1 MDGIRFVDTTIRDG
15 HQSLWAE
22 NMTTGMMLPVAEAM
36 DRAGFDAIE
45 LISSSHLKKCVRELK
60 EDPWARVKLVSQR
73 IKNTPLR
80 LNAGRF
86 SAFDITPRSMYRL
99 FMERMAANGIREA
112 RISEEWNELE
122 GWEWKTKVSRDVG
135 INPVLNIIYSVSPKH
150 TDEYFAERTRQAAS
164 LKVNRLCLKDP
175 GGLLTP
181 ERVQTLVP
189 IVFANANGIPVEL
202 HTHCT
207 TGLGPLCCLEAVKLG
222 IKIVNTALPPL
233 ADGSS
238 NPSLF
243 NVAKNLRALGYQTL
257 IDEDLLKPVS
267 EHFTYIAKREGFPIG
282 APVEYDYSQYQHQV
296 PGGMISNLRFQLK
309 KVGLENKIDQ
319 ALEETMQVRAELGYP
334 IMVTPLSQFVG
345 SQAAINVIVGE
356 RYKEVTDQ
364 IIQYA
369 LGYWGKEGAELMA
382 PEVKAKILDRP
393 RAKEWAERPPPEPS
407 VARAAQKNERR
418 EYFRRRLSPA
428 LESRCKRNRRNE
440 SRRRAQRISDREPA
454 VGKTDRCIEPD
465 ARIIAKSSFKKAR
478 CVVSLNRSTSA
489 GLIPARIERAS
500 RTSPLRSRTRITNTT
515 NHGPLLLHR
524 RRHRCIH
531 RRRPW
536 RLRRSLAQNQNL
548 GRHAQHLRSRRALSN
563 VSCPGTFRRR
573 LGDSPLARSKSKRR
587 RLVLSSSASS
597 SSPAASIC

>member
-1 MDGIRFVDTTIRDG
+1 MDGIKFVDTTIRDG

-45 LISSSHLKKCVRELK
+45 LISMSE
-60 EDPWARVKLVSQR
+60 R
-73 IKNTPLR
+73 ITHTPLR

-86 SAFDITPRSMYRL
+86 SAFDLTPRSMYRL
-99 FMERMAANGIREA
+99 FMERMAVNGIREA

-122 GWEWKTKVSRDVG
+122 GWEWKTQVSRDVG

-150 TDEYFAERTRQAAS
+150 TDEYFAQRTRDAAS

-181 ERVQTLVP
+181 ERIKTLVP
-189 IVFANANGIPVEL
+189 IMFQNANGIEIEL

-243 NVAKNLRALGYQTL
+243 NVAKNLRALGYETL
-257 IDEDLLKPVS
+257 IDEELLKPVS
-267 EHFTYIAKREGFPIG
+267 DHFIIIAKREGFPIG

-296 PGGMISNLRFQLK
+296 PGGMISNLRHQLR
-309 KVGLENKIDQ
+309 KVGLEQKIDQ

-369 LGYWGKEGAELMA
+369 LGYWGREGAELMEPA
-382 PEVKAKILDRP
+382 VKAKILDRP
-393 RAKEWAERPPPEPS
+393 RAKEWAQRQPPEPTVQELRKKMNAEGVS
-407 VARAAQKNERR
+407 DEEFLLRWNLNVDEIETMRAAGAPK
-418 EYFRRRLSPA
+418 EYITARQPLVNLIDALS
-428 LESRCKRNRRNE
+428 KRNEYRQIVIQKGE
-440 SRRRAQRISDREPA
+440 M
-454 VGKTDRCIEPD
+454 
-465 ARIIAKSSFKKAR
+465 
-478 CVVSLNRSTSA
+478 VVSLQKGA
-489 GLIPARIERAS
+489 PA
-500 RTSPLRSRTRITNTT
+500 
-515 NHGPLLLHR
+515 
-524 RRHRCIH
+524 
-531 RRRPW
+531 
-536 RLRRSLAQNQNL
+536 
-548 GRHAQHLRSRRALSN
+548 
-563 VSCPGTFRRR
+563 
-573 LGDSPLARSKSKRR
+573 
-587 RLVLSSSASS
+587 
-597 SSPAASIC
+597 

>member
-1 MDGIRFVDTTIRDG
+1 VSTEGITFVDTTIRDG

-22 NMTTGMMLPVAEAM
+22 NMTTGMMLPVAERM
-36 DRAGFDAIE
+36 DQAGFDAIE

-60 EDPWARVKLVSQR
+60 EDPWARVRLMSQR
-73 IKNTPLR
+73 ITRTPLR

-86 SAFDITPRSMYRL
+86 SAFDITPKSMYRL

-122 GWEWKTKVSRDVG
+122 GWTWKVQVSRDVG
-135 INPVLNIIYSVSPKH
+135 INPVINLIYSVSPKH
-150 TDEYFAERTRQAAS
+150 TDEYFAQRTRDAAS

-181 ERVQTLVP
+181 DRVKTLVP
-189 IVFANANGIPVEL
+189 IIFQNANGIPVEL

-222 IKIVNTALPPL
+222 IRIVNTALPPL

-243 NVAKNLRALGYQTL
+243 NVAKNLRALGYETL
-257 IDEDLLKPVS
+257 IDEELLKPVS

-296 PGGMISNLRFQLK
+296 PGGMISNLRFQLR
-309 KVGLENKIDQ
+309 KVGMEQKIDQ

-369 LGYWGKEGAELMA
+369 LGYWGREGAELLD
-382 PEVKAKILDRP
+382 PQVKAKILDRP
-393 RAKEWAERPPPEPS
+393 RAKEWAQWQPPEPTIPEIRKKMNAEGVSDEELLLRWNLS
-407 VARAAQKNERR
+407 VEEIATMQAAGAPKEYLTARQPLVNLLDE
-418 EYFRRRLSPA
+418 LS
-428 LESRCKRNRRNE
+428 KRNQYRQIVVQKGE
-440 SRRRAQRISDREPA
+440 MVIS
-454 VGKTDRCIEPD
+454 
-465 ARIIAKSSFKKAR
+465 
-478 CVVSLNRSTSA
+478 LQRSTSA
-489 GLIPARIERAS
+489 
-500 RTSPLRSRTRITNTT
+500 
-515 NHGPLLLHR
+515 
-524 RRHRCIH
+524 
-531 RRRPW
+531 
-536 RLRRSLAQNQNL
+536 
-548 GRHAQHLRSRRALSN
+548 
-563 VSCPGTFRRR
+563 
-573 LGDSPLARSKSKRR
+573 
-587 RLVLSSSASS
+587 
-597 SSPAASIC
+597 

>member
-1 MDGIRFVDTTIRDG
+1 VTTDGIKFVDTTIRDG

-60 EDPWARVKLVSQR
+60 EDPWARVRLMSQR
-73 IKNTPLR
+73 ITHTPLR

-86 SAFDITPRSMYRL
+86 SAFDLTPKSMYRL

-122 GWEWKTKVSRDVG
+122 GWTWKTQVSRDVG

-150 TDEYFAERTRQAAS
+150 TDEYFAQRTRDAAS

-181 ERVQTLVP
+181 ERVKTLVP
-189 IVFANANGIPVEL
+189 IMFQNANGIEIEL

-243 NVAKNLRALGYQTL
+243 NVAKNLRALGYKTL
-257 IDEDLLKPVS
+257 VDEELLKPVS
-267 EHFTYIAKREGFPIG
+267 DHFTIIAKREGFPIG

-296 PGGMISNLRFQLK
+296 PGGMISNLRHQLR
-309 KVGLENKIDQ
+309 KVGLEQKIDQ
-319 ALEETMQVRAELGYP
+319 ALEETMQVRADLGYP

-369 LGYWGKEGAELMA
+369 LGYWGREGAELMEPA
-382 PEVKAKILDRP
+382 VKAKILDRP
-393 RAKEWAERPPPEPS
+393 RAKEWAQRQPPEPTVQELRKKMNAEGVS
-407 VARAAQKNERR
+407 DEEFLLRWNLNVDEIETMRAAGAPK
-418 EYFRRRLSPA
+418 EYITARQPLINLIDALS
-428 LESRCKRNRRNE
+428 KRNDYRQIVIQKG
-440 SRRRAQRISDREPA
+440 ATVISLQKGAPA
-454 VGKTDRCIEPD
+454 
-465 ARIIAKSSFKKAR
+465 
-478 CVVSLNRSTSA
+478 
-489 GLIPARIERAS
+489 
-500 RTSPLRSRTRITNTT
+500 
-515 NHGPLLLHR
+515 
-524 RRHRCIH
+524 
-531 RRRPW
+531 
-536 RLRRSLAQNQNL
+536 
-548 GRHAQHLRSRRALSN
+548 
-563 VSCPGTFRRR
+563 
-573 LGDSPLARSKSKRR
+573 
-587 RLVLSSSASS
+587 
-597 SSPAASIC
+597 

>member
-1 MDGIRFVDTTIRDG
+1 MSTEGIQFVDTTIRDG

-60 EDPWARVKLVSQR
+60 EDPWARVKLMSER
-73 IKNTPLR
+73 ITRTPLR

-86 SAFDITPRSMYRL
+86 SAFDLTPRSMYRL

-122 GWEWKTKVSRDVG
+122 GWTWKIAVARDVG
-135 INPVLNIIYSVSPKH
+135 INPVPNIIYSVSPKH

-189 IVFANANGIPVEL
+189 IMFGNANGIPIEL

-243 NVAKNLRALGYQTL
+243 NVARNLRALGYRTL
-257 IDEDLLKPVS
+257 IDEEILKPVS
-267 EHFTYIAKREGFPIG
+267 EHFTQIAKREGFPIG
-282 APVEYDYSQYQHQV
+282 EPVEYDYSQYQHQV
-296 PGGMISNLRFQLK
+296 PGGMIANLRFQLR
-309 KVGLENKIDQ
+309 KVGVEHKIDE
-319 ALEETMQVRAELGYP
+319 ALRETMRVRAELGYP

-369 LGYWGKEGAELMA
+369 LGYWGREGAELMD
-382 PEVKAKILDRP
+382 PQVKAKILDRP
-393 RAKEWAERPPPEPS
+393 RAKEWAGWQPPEPS
-407 VARAAQKNERR
+407 IAEIRKKMNAEQVSDEELLLRWNLSVDEIQAMRTAGAPKEYLTSRQPLVNLIDALSKRKGYRQIVIQKGDM
-418 EYFRRRLSPA
+418 L
-428 LESRCKRNRRNE
+428 L
-440 SRRRAQRISDREPA
+440 
-454 VGKTDRCIEPD
+454 
-465 ARIIAKSSFKKAR
+465 
-478 CVVSLNRSTSA
+478 SLNRGA
-489 GLIPARIERAS
+489 PAS
-500 RTSPLRSRTRITNTT
+500 
-515 NHGPLLLHR
+515 
-524 RRHRCIH
+524 
-531 RRRPW
+531 
-536 RLRRSLAQNQNL
+536 
-548 GRHAQHLRSRRALSN
+548 
-563 VSCPGTFRRR
+563 
-573 LGDSPLARSKSKRR
+573 
-587 RLVLSSSASS
+587 
-597 SSPAASIC
+597 

>member
-1 MDGIRFVDTTIRDG
+1 MITDGIRFVDTTIRDG

-60 EDPWARVKLVSQR
+60 EDPWARVKLMRQR
-73 IKNTPLR
+73 ITRTPLR

-86 SAFDITPRSMYRL
+86 SAFDLTPKSMYRL

-122 GWEWKTKVSRDVG
+122 GWTWKTQVARDVG
-135 INPVLNIIYSVSPKH
+135 INPVPNIIYSVSPKH
-150 TDEYFAERTRQAAS
+150 TDEYFAQRTRDAAS

-181 ERVQTLVP
+181 ERVKTLVP
-189 IVFANANGIPVEL
+189 IMFQNADGIDVEL

-222 IKIVNTALPPL
+222 IRIVNTALPPL

-243 NVAKNLRALGYQTL
+243 NVAKNLRALGYKTL
-257 IDEDLLKPVS
+257 IDEELLKPVS
-267 EHFTYIAKREGFPIG
+267 DHFTYIAKREGFPIG
-282 APVEYDYSQYQHQV
+282 APVEYDYSQYQHQI
-296 PGGMISNLRFQLK
+296 PGGMISNLRHQLR
-309 KVGLENKIDQ
+309 KVGMEAKIDQ
-319 ALEETMQVRAELGYP
+319 ALEETMRVRAELGYP

-369 LGYWGKEGAELMA
+369 LGYWGREGAELLE
-382 PEVKAKILDRP
+382 PNVKAKILDRP
-393 RAKEWAERPPPEPS
+393 RAREWAERPPPEPTVQELRKKMNAEGVS
-407 VARAAQKNERR
+407 DEEFLLRWNLNVDEIETMRAAGAPK
-418 EYFRRRLSPA
+418 EYVS
-428 LESRCKRNRRNE
+428 
-440 SRRRAQRISDREPA
+440 
-454 VGKTDRCIEPD
+454 
-465 ARIIAKSSFKKAR
+465 ARQPL
-478 CVVSLNRSTSA
+478 V
-489 GLIPARIERAS
+489 GLID
-500 RTSPLRSRTRITNTT
+500 
-515 NHGPLLLHR
+515 
-524 RRHRCIH
+524 
-531 RRRPW
+531 
-536 RLRRSLAQNQNL
+536 
-548 GRHAQHLRSRRALSN
+548 ALSKRSDYRQI
-563 VSCPGTFRRR
+563 VIQKGTTVISLQKGAPG
-573 LGDSPLARSKSKRR
+573 
-587 RLVLSSSASS
+587 
-597 SSPAASIC
+597 

>member
-1 MDGIRFVDTTIRDG
+1 VSTEGITFVDTTIRDG

-22 NMTTGMMLPVAEAM
+22 NMTTGMMLPVAERM
-36 DRAGFDAIE
+36 DQAGFDAIE

-60 EDPWARVKLVSQR
+60 EDPWARVRLMSQR
-73 IKNTPLR
+73 ITRTPLR

-86 SAFDITPRSMYRL
+86 SAFDITPKSMYRL

-122 GWEWKTKVSRDVG
+122 GWTWKVQVSRDVG
-135 INPVLNIIYSVSPKH
+135 INPVINLIYSVSPKH
-150 TDEYFAERTRQAAS
+150 TDEYFAQRSRDAAS

-181 ERVQTLVP
+181 DRVKTLVP
-189 IVFANANGIPVEL
+189 IIFQNANGIPVEL

-222 IKIVNTALPPL
+222 IRIVNTALPPL

-243 NVAKNLRALGYQTL
+243 NVAKNLRALGYETL
-257 IDEDLLKPVS
+257 IDEELLKPVS

-296 PGGMISNLRFQLK
+296 PGGMISNLRFQLR
-309 KVGLENKIDQ
+309 KVGMEQKIDQ

-369 LGYWGKEGAELMA
+369 LGYWGREGAELLD
-382 PEVKAKILDRP
+382 PQVKAKILDRP
-393 RAKEWAERPPPEPS
+393 RAKEWAQWQPPEPTIPEIRKKMNAEGVSDEELLLRWNLS
-407 VARAAQKNERR
+407 VEEIATMQAAGAPKEYLTARQPLVNLLDE
-418 EYFRRRLSPA
+418 LS
-428 LESRCKRNRRNE
+428 KRNQYRQIVVQKGE
-440 SRRRAQRISDREPA
+440 MVISLQR
-454 VGKTDRCIEPD
+454 G
-465 ARIIAKSSFKKAR
+465 
-478 CVVSLNRSTSA
+478 TSA
-489 GLIPARIERAS
+489 
-500 RTSPLRSRTRITNTT
+500 
-515 NHGPLLLHR
+515 
-524 RRHRCIH
+524 
-531 RRRPW
+531 
-536 RLRRSLAQNQNL
+536 
-548 GRHAQHLRSRRALSN
+548 
-563 VSCPGTFRRR
+563 
-573 LGDSPLARSKSKRR
+573 
-587 RLVLSSSASS
+587 
-597 SSPAASIC
+597 

>member
-1 MDGIRFVDTTIRDG
+1 MDGIKFVDTTIRDG

-22 NMTTGMMLPVAEAM
+22 NMTTGMMLPVAE
-36 DRAGFDAIE
+36 RLEQAGFDAIE

-60 EDPWARVKLVSQR
+60 EDPWARVRLMSQR
-73 IKNTPLR
+73 ITRTPLR

-86 SAFDITPRSMYRL
+86 SAFDITPKSMYRL

-122 GWEWKTKVSRDVG
+122 GWKWKTQVSRDVG
-135 INPVLNIIYSVSPKH
+135 INPVINLIYSVSPKH
-150 TDEYFAERTRQAAS
+150 TDEYYAQRTRDAAS

-181 ERVQTLVP
+181 ERVKTLVP
-189 IVFANANGIPVEL
+189 IIFQNASDIPVEL

-222 IKIVNTALPPL
+222 IRIVNTALPPL

-243 NVAKNLRALGYQTL
+243 NVAKNLRALGYETL
-257 IDEDLLKPVS
+257 IDEELLKSVS
-267 EHFTYIAKREGFPIG
+267 EHFTYIAKHEGFPIG

-296 PGGMISNLRFQLK
+296 PGGMISNLRFQLR
-309 KVGLENKIDQ
+309 KVGMEHKIDQ

-369 LGYWGKEGAELMA
+369 LGYWGREGAELLD
-382 PEVKAKILDRP
+382 PQVKAKILDRP
-393 RAKEWAERPPPEPS
+393 RGKEWARWRPPEPTIPEIRKKMDAQGVS
-407 VARAAQKNERR
+407 DEELLLRWNLSMEEIATMRAAGAPK
-418 EYFRRRLSPA
+418 EYLTARQPLVSLLDELS
-428 LESRCKRNRRNE
+428 KRNQYRRIVVQKGE
-440 SRRRAQRISDREPA
+440 MVISLQR
-454 VGKTDRCIEPD
+454 G
-465 ARIIAKSSFKKAR
+465 
-478 CVVSLNRSTSA
+478 
-489 GLIPARIERAS
+489 AS
-500 RTSPLRSRTRITNTT
+500 E
-515 NHGPLLLHR
+515 
-524 RRHRCIH
+524 
-531 RRRPW
+531 
-536 RLRRSLAQNQNL
+536 
-548 GRHAQHLRSRRALSN
+548 
-563 VSCPGTFRRR
+563 
-573 LGDSPLARSKSKRR
+573 
-587 RLVLSSSASS
+587 
-597 SSPAASIC
+597 

>member
-1 MDGIRFVDTTIRDG
+1 MVQTDGIKFVDTTIRDG

-22 NMTTGMMLPVAEAM
+22 NMTTGMMLPVAETL

-60 EDPWARVKLVSQR
+60 EDPWARVRLMR
-73 IKNTPLR
+73 ERMPRTPLR

-164 LKVNRLCLKDP
+164 LQVNRLCLKDP

-189 IVFANANGIPVEL
+189 IMFANANGIPIEL

-243 NVAKNLRALGYQTL
+243 NVAKNLRALGYKTL
-257 IDEDLLKPVS
+257 IDEEALKPVS

-282 APVEYDYSQYQHQV
+282 EPVEYDYSQYQHQV
-296 PGGMISNLRFQLK
+296 PGGMISNLRFQLR
-309 KVGLENKIDQ
+309 KVGMEKNIDQ
-319 ALEETMQVRAELGYP
+319 ALEETMRVRAELGYP

-345 SQAAINVIVGE
+345 SQAAINVIVGD

-369 LGYWGKEGAELMA
+369 LGYWGKEGAELMDPA
-382 PEVKAKILDRP
+382 VKTKIMDRP
-393 RAKEWAERPPPEPS
+393 RAKEWAAWQPPEPS
-407 VARAAQKNERR
+407 IAELRKKMNAENVSDEEFLLRWNLNVEEIDAMRGAGAPKEYLTSRQPLVNLVEALSKRKDYRQIVIQKG
-418 EYFRRRLSPA
+418 
-428 LESRCKRNRRNE
+428 
-440 SRRRAQRISDREPA
+440 DM
-454 VGKTDRCIEPD
+454 
-465 ARIIAKSSFKKAR
+465 
-478 CVVSLNRSTSA
+478 VVSLNRST
-489 GLIPARIERAS
+489 P
-500 RTSPLRSRTRITNTT
+500 
-515 NHGPLLLHR
+515 
-524 RRHRCIH
+524 
-531 RRRPW
+531 
-536 RLRRSLAQNQNL
+536 
-548 GRHAQHLRSRRALSN
+548 
-563 VSCPGTFRRR
+563 V
-573 LGDSPLARSKSKRR
+573 
-587 RLVLSSSASS
+587 V
-597 SSPAASIC
+597 

>member
-15 HQSLWAE
+15 QQSLWAE
-22 NMTTGMMLPVAEAM
+22 NMTTGMMLPVAGAL

-60 EDPWARVKLVSQR
+60 EDPWARVRLVSQR
-73 IKNTPLR
+73 ITRTPLR

-86 SAFDITPRSMYRL
+86 SAFDLTPRSMYRL

-122 GWEWKTKVSRDVG
+122 GWIWKTRVAREVG

-181 ERVQTLVP
+181 ERVRTLVP
-189 IVFANANGIPVEL
+189 IMFENAAGVAVEL

-243 NVAKNLRALGYQTL
+243 NVAKNLRALGYSTN
-257 IDEDLLKPVS
+257 IDEELLKPVS
-267 EHFTYIAKREGFPIG
+267 QHFTDIAKREGFAIG

-296 PGGMISNLRFQLK
+296 PGGMISNLRFQLR
-309 KVGLENKIDQ
+309 KVGMEHKLDG
-319 ALEETMQVRAELGYP
+319 ALAETMQVRAELGYP

-393 RAKEWAERPPPEPS
+393 RAKEWAASPPPEPS
-407 VARAAQKNERR
+407 VSELRKKIGAEHVSDEDFLLRWNLEEKEIAIMRAAGAPKEYLSARR
-418 EYFRRRLSPA
+418 PLVDLIDALSKRKDYRR
-428 LESRCKRNRRNE
+428 
-440 SRRRAQRISDREPA
+440 I
-454 VGKTDRCIEPD
+454 VV
-465 ARIIAKSSFKKAR
+465 KKGDM
-478 CVVSLNRSTSA
+478 VVSLNR
-489 GLIPARIERAS
+489 GERA
-500 RTSPLRSRTRITNTT
+500 I
-515 NHGPLLLHR
+515 
-524 RRHRCIH
+524 
-531 RRRPW
+531 
-536 RLRRSLAQNQNL
+536 
-548 GRHAQHLRSRRALSN
+548 
-563 VSCPGTFRRR
+563 
-573 LGDSPLARSKSKRR
+573 
-587 RLVLSSSASS
+587 
-597 SSPAASIC
+597 

>member
-1 MDGIRFVDTTIRDG
+1 MTTDDIRFVDTTIRDG

-60 EDPWARVKLVSQR
+60 EDPWARVKLVSER
-73 IKNTPLR
+73 ITRTPLR

-86 SAFDITPRSMYRL
+86 SAFDLTPRSMYRL

-122 GWEWKTKVSRDVG
+122 GWQWKVKVARDVG
-135 INPVLNIIYSVSPKH
+135 INPVPNIIYSVSPKH
-150 TDEYFAERTRQAAS
+150 SDEYFAERTRQAAS
-164 LKVNRLCLKDP
+164 LQVNRLCLKDP

-189 IVFANANGIPVEL
+189 IMFQNAGGIPIEL

-243 NVAKNLRALGYQTL
+243 NVAKNLRALGYKNL
-257 IDEDLLKPVS
+257 IDEEILKPVS
-267 EHFTYIAKREGFPIG
+267 DHFTYIAKREGFPIG

-296 PGGMISNLRFQLK
+296 PGGMISNLRYQLR
-309 KVGLENKIDQ
+309 KVGMEHKINQ
-319 ALEETMQVRAELGYP
+319 ALEETMRVRAELAYP

-369 LGYWGKEGAELMA
+369 LGYWGKEGAELMD

-393 RAKEWAERPPPEPS
+393 RAKEWAKSQPPEPGIAEIRKKMNAEQVS
-407 VARAAQKNERR
+407 DEELLLRWNLGVDEIEAMRAAGAPKEYLTARQPLVNLLDALSKKKEYRQIVVQKGDIRVE
-418 EYFRRRLSPA
+418 
-428 LESRCKRNRRNE
+428 
-440 SRRRAQRISDREPA
+440 
-454 VGKTDRCIEPD
+454 
-465 ARIIAKSSFKKAR
+465 
-478 CVVSLNRSTSA
+478 LNRDT
-489 GLIPARIERAS
+489 
-500 RTSPLRSRTRITNTT
+500 
-515 NHGPLLLHR
+515 
-524 RRHRCIH
+524 
-531 RRRPW
+531 
-536 RLRRSLAQNQNL
+536 
-548 GRHAQHLRSRRALSN
+548 
-563 VSCPGTFRRR
+563 
-573 LGDSPLARSKSKRR
+573 
-587 RLVLSSSASS
+587 
-597 SSPAASIC
+597 

>member
-1 MDGIRFVDTTIRDG
+1 MDGIKFVDTTIRDG

-73 IKNTPLR
+73 ITRTPLR

-86 SAFDITPRSMYRL
+86 SAFDLTPRSMYRL

-122 GWEWKTKVSRDVG
+122 GWTWKCKVANDVG
-135 INPVLNIIYSVSPKH
+135 INPVPNIIYSVSPKH

-189 IVFANANGIPVEL
+189 IMFENTNGIPIEL

-222 IKIVNTALPPL
+222 VRIVNTALPPL

-257 IDEDLLKPVS
+257 IDEEILKPVS
-267 EHFTYIAKREGFPIG
+267 DHFTYIAKREGFPIG
-282 APVEYDYSQYQHQV
+282 EPVEYDYSQYQHQV
-296 PGGMISNLRFQLK
+296 PGGMISNLRFQLR
-309 KVGLENKIDQ
+309 KVGMEGKIDQ
-319 ALEETMQVRAELGYP
+319 ALEETMRVRAELGYP

-382 PEVKAKILDRP
+382 REVKVKILDRP
-393 RAKEWAERPPPEPS
+393 RAKEWAAWQPPEPT
-407 VARAAQKNERR
+407 VAELRKKMNAENVSDEEFLLRWNLNVEEIEVMRAAGAPKEYLTARQPLVNLLDELAKRSNYRQIVIQKGDM
-418 EYFRRRLSPA
+418 
-428 LESRCKRNRRNE
+428 K
-440 SRRRAQRISDREPA
+440 
-454 VGKTDRCIEPD
+454 
-465 ARIIAKSSFKKAR
+465 
-478 CVVSLNRSTSA
+478 VSLNRSAPTA
-489 GLIPARIERAS
+489 
-500 RTSPLRSRTRITNTT
+500 
-515 NHGPLLLHR
+515 
-524 RRHRCIH
+524 
-531 RRRPW
+531 
-536 RLRRSLAQNQNL
+536 
-548 GRHAQHLRSRRALSN
+548 
-563 VSCPGTFRRR
+563 
-573 LGDSPLARSKSKRR
+573 
-587 RLVLSSSASS
+587 
-597 SSPAASIC
+597 

>member
-1 MDGIRFVDTTIRDG
+1 MSNSDGIRFVDTTIRDG

-22 NMTTGMMLPVAEAM
+22 SMTTGMMLPVAEAM

-60 EDPWARVKLVSQR
+60 EDPWARVRLMSQR
-73 IKNTPLR
+73 MTHTPLR

-86 SAFDITPRSMYRL
+86 SAFDLTPKSMYRL

-122 GWEWKTKVSRDVG
+122 GWTWKTQVSRDVG

-150 TDEYFAERTRQAAS
+150 TDEYFAQRTRDAAS

-181 ERVQTLVP
+181 ERVKTLVP
-189 IVFANANGIPVEL
+189 IMFQNANGIEIEL

-243 NVAKNLRALGYQTL
+243 NVAKNLRALGYKTL
-257 IDEDLLKPVS
+257 IDEELLKPVS
-267 EHFTYIAKREGFPIG
+267 DHFTIIAKREGFPIG

-296 PGGMISNLRFQLK
+296 PGGMISNLRHQLR
-309 KVGLENKIDQ
+309 KVGLEQKIDQ

-369 LGYWGKEGAELMA
+369 LGYWGQEGAELLDPA
-382 PEVKAKILDRP
+382 VKAKILDRP
-393 RAKEWAERPPPEPS
+393 RAKEWAQRQPPEPTVQELRKKMNAEGVS
-407 VARAAQKNERR
+407 DEEFLLRWNLNVDEIEIMRAAGAPK
-418 EYFRRRLSPA
+418 EYITARQPLINLIDALS
-428 LESRCKRNRRNE
+428 KRNDYRQIVIQKGE
-440 SRRRAQRISDREPA
+440 M
-454 VGKTDRCIEPD
+454 
-465 ARIIAKSSFKKAR
+465 
-478 CVVSLNRSTSA
+478 VVSLQK
-489 GLIPARIERAS
+489 GVPA
-500 RTSPLRSRTRITNTT
+500 
-515 NHGPLLLHR
+515 
-524 RRHRCIH
+524 
-531 RRRPW
+531 
-536 RLRRSLAQNQNL
+536 
-548 GRHAQHLRSRRALSN
+548 
-563 VSCPGTFRRR
+563 
-573 LGDSPLARSKSKRR
+573 
-587 RLVLSSSASS
+587 
-597 SSPAASIC
+597 

>member
-1 MDGIRFVDTTIRDG
+1 MTIDGIRFVDTTIRDG

-22 NMTTGMMLPVAEAM
+22 NMTTGMMLPVAERM

-60 EDPWARVKLVSQR
+60 EDPWARVKLMSQR
-73 IKNTPLR
+73 ITRTPLR

-86 SAFDITPRSMYRL
+86 SAFDITPKSMYRL

-122 GWEWKTKVSRDVG
+122 GWRWKTEVARDVG
-135 INPVLNIIYSVSPKH
+135 INPVLNLIYSVSPKH
-150 TDEYFAERTRQAAS
+150 TDQYFAQRTRDAAS

-181 ERVQTLVP
+181 ERVKTLVP
-189 IVFANANGIPVEL
+189 IIFENAGGIPIEL

-207 TGLGPLCCLEAVKLG
+207 TGLGPICCVEAVKLG

-233 ADGSS
+233 SDGSS

-257 IDEDLLKPVS
+257 IDEELLKPVS
-267 EHFTYIAKREGFPIG
+267 EHFTHIAKREGFPIG
-282 APVEYDYSQYQHQV
+282 EPLEYDYTQYQHQV
-296 PGGMISNLRFQLK
+296 PGGMISNLRHQLR
-309 KVGLENKIDQ
+309 KVGLEHKIDQ

-369 LGYWGKEGAELMA
+369 LGYWGREGAELLD
-382 PEVKAKILDRP
+382 PVIKAKILDRP
-393 RAKEWAERPPPEPS
+393 RAREWSQWQPPEPS
-407 VARAAQKNERR
+407 VAEVRKKMNAEGVSDEELLLRWNLSVEEIAAMRAAGAPKEYLTARRPLVNLIDALTKRTDYRQIVIQKG
-418 EYFRRRLSPA
+418 
-428 LESRCKRNRRNE
+428 
-440 SRRRAQRISDREPA
+440 DM
-454 VGKTDRCIEPD
+454 
-465 ARIIAKSSFKKAR
+465 
-478 CVVSLNRSTSA
+478 VVSLNRA
-489 GLIPARIERAS
+489 
-500 RTSPLRSRTRITNTT
+500 
-515 NHGPLLLHR
+515 
-524 RRHRCIH
+524 
-531 RRRPW
+531 
-536 RLRRSLAQNQNL
+536 
-548 GRHAQHLRSRRALSN
+548 
-563 VSCPGTFRRR
+563 
-573 LGDSPLARSKSKRR
+573 
-587 RLVLSSSASS
+587 SAS
-597 SSPAASIC
+597 AN

>member
-1 MDGIRFVDTTIRDG
+1 MDGIKFVDTTIRDG

-73 IKNTPLR
+73 ITRTPLR

-122 GWEWKTKVSRDVG
+122 GWTWKCDVARNVG
-135 INPVLNIIYSVSPKH
+135 INPVPNIIYSVSPKH
-150 TDEYFAERTRQAAS
+150 TDEYFAERTKQAAS
-164 LKVNRLCLKDP
+164 LRVNRLCLKDP

-181 ERVQTLVP
+181 ERLQTLVP
-189 IVFANANGIPVEL
+189 IMFANANGIPLEL

-222 IKIVNTALPPL
+222 IRIVNTALPPL

-243 NVAKNLRALGYQTL
+243 NVAKNLRALGYKTL
-257 IDEDLLKPVS
+257 IDEEILKPVS
-267 EHFTYIAKREGFPIG
+267 DHFTYIAKREGFPIG
-282 APVEYDYSQYQHQV
+282 EPVEYDYSQYQHQV
-296 PGGMISNLRFQLK
+296 PGGMISNLRFQLR
-309 KVGLENKIDQ
+309 KVGMESKIDQ
-319 ALEETMQVRAELGYP
+319 ALEETMRVRAELGYP

-382 PEVKAKILDRP
+382 PEVKGKILDRP
-393 RAKEWAERPPPEPS
+393 RAREWADWQAPEPT
-407 VARAAQKNERR
+407 VAELRKKMNAENVSDEEFLLRWNLDVEEIEAMRATGAPKEYLTARQPLVNLLDELAKRSNYRQIVIQKGDM
-418 EYFRRRLSPA
+418 
-428 LESRCKRNRRNE
+428 K
-440 SRRRAQRISDREPA
+440 
-454 VGKTDRCIEPD
+454 
-465 ARIIAKSSFKKAR
+465 
-478 CVVSLNRSTSA
+478 VSLNRSA
-489 GLIPARIERAS
+489 
-500 RTSPLRSRTRITNTT
+500 
-515 NHGPLLLHR
+515 
-524 RRHRCIH
+524 
-531 RRRPW
+531 
-536 RLRRSLAQNQNL
+536 
-548 GRHAQHLRSRRALSN
+548 
-563 VSCPGTFRRR
+563 
-573 LGDSPLARSKSKRR
+573 
-587 RLVLSSSASS
+587 
-597 SSPAASIC
+597 PAA

>member
-1 MDGIRFVDTTIRDG
+1 MDGIKFVDTTIRDG

-60 EDPWARVKLVSQR
+60 EDPWARVKLVSGR
-73 IKNTPLR
+73 ITRTPLR

-122 GWEWKTKVSRDVG
+122 GWTWKCDVARNVG
-135 INPVLNIIYSVSPKH
+135 INPVPNIIYSVSPKH
-150 TDEYFAERTRQAAS
+150 TDEYFAERTQQAAS
-164 LKVNRLCLKDP
+164 LRVNRLCLKDP

-181 ERVQTLVP
+181 ERLQTLVP
-189 IVFANANGIPVEL
+189 IMFANANGIPLEL

-207 TGLGPLCCLEAVKLG
+207 TGLGPLCCLEAVELG
-222 IKIVNTALPPL
+222 IRIVNTALPPL

-243 NVAKNLRALGYQTL
+243 NVAKNLRALGYKTL
-257 IDEDLLKPVS
+257 IDEEILKPVS
-267 EHFTYIAKREGFPIG
+267 DHFTYIAKREGFPIG
-282 APVEYDYSQYQHQV
+282 EPVEYDYSQYQHQV
-296 PGGMISNLRFQLK
+296 PGGMISNLRFQLR
-309 KVGLENKIDQ
+309 KVGMESKIDQ
-319 ALEETMQVRAELGYP
+319 ALEETMRVRAELGYP

-382 PEVKAKILDRP
+382 PEVKGKILDRP
-393 RAKEWAERPPPEPS
+393 RAREWADWQAPEPT
-407 VARAAQKNERR
+407 VAELRKKMNAENVSDEEFLLRWNLDVEEIEAMRATGAPKEYLTARQPLVNLLDELAKRSNYRQIVIQKGDM
-418 EYFRRRLSPA
+418 
-428 LESRCKRNRRNE
+428 K
-440 SRRRAQRISDREPA
+440 
-454 VGKTDRCIEPD
+454 
-465 ARIIAKSSFKKAR
+465 
-478 CVVSLNRSTSA
+478 VSLNRSA
-489 GLIPARIERAS
+489 
-500 RTSPLRSRTRITNTT
+500 
-515 NHGPLLLHR
+515 
-524 RRHRCIH
+524 
-531 RRRPW
+531 
-536 RLRRSLAQNQNL
+536 
-548 GRHAQHLRSRRALSN
+548 
-563 VSCPGTFRRR
+563 
-573 LGDSPLARSKSKRR
+573 
-587 RLVLSSSASS
+587 
-597 SSPAASIC
+597 PAA